1 MPARELS
8 ATHYSRDRVLVQI
21 QGERGKWSAWLVPTP
36 DGWRAWLTQGGLSA
50 LSEEEALAWA
60 EDCADALELSADHP
74 PP

>member
-1 MPARELS
+1 MPAPALR
-8 ATHYSRDRVLVQI
+8 ATQHSRARVLVQL
-21 QGERGKWSAWLVPTP
+21 QGERGTWSAWLVPTP
-36 DGWRAWLTQGGLSA
+36 HGWRAWLTQGGLSA